1 MLMWSIVLP
10 VSTFIIG
17 AAGYYFFR
25 TVMERRNIELIK
37 TEAQILIEITKKEA
51 EKLVEVAKKEAE
63 KVRIE
68 GELQAKEILEKTK
81 VEIERD
87 GRERQKEFT
96 KMEKR
101 LQNREENLDRKY
113 ESVEKREA
121 EISRKEREISTKE
134 RGVAEKDKELDSII
148 ADAKRKIEEIA
159 GMTQEAA
166 KRELINIIENEAKH
180 EAAKKL
186 KLIEDDLNEKAE
198 RKAKDIIALAIQKYA
213 GQYTSEKTIS
223 VVNLPNEDMKG
234 RIIGREG
241 RNIRSIEARTGVDII
256 IDDTPET
263 VVVSSLNPIRREV
276 ARITLER
283 LIADGRIH
291 PARIEEVATEVENEI
306 EKEIQR
312 VGEVAVFDV
321 GAHDM
326 HPELVK
332 LVGKLKYRTSFSQN
346 ILNHSLEVAF
356 LCGVMAGEL
365 GLNVKLARRAALLH
379 DIGKALDHEVEGSH
393 VEIGEELVRKYG
405 EPVEVVEA
413 VARYH
418 DPQPQSIWAILVQAA
433 DAISAARPGARRE
446 MYETYVKR
454 IEDIERIASSFRG
467 VEKCYAIQA
476 GREIR
481 VVVESTKVNDEEA
494 VLLSNEIAK
503 KIEREV
509 AYPGQIK
516 VTVIREVRASAF
528 AT

>member
-1 MLMWSIVLP
+1 MLTWFIVLP
-10 VSTFIIG
+10 ALAFILG

-25 TVMERRNIELIK
+25 AVMEKKNLELK
-37 TEAQILIEITKKEA
+37 RTEAQII
-51 EKLVEVAKKEAE
+51 VEMAKKEAE
-63 KVRIE
+63 KIKVE
-68 GELQAKEILEKTK
+68 GELQVKEILERTK
-81 VEIERD
+81 AEIERD
-87 GRERQKEFT
+87 ARERQKEFS
-96 KMEKR
+96 KLEKR

-113 ESVEKREA
+113 ESIEKREM
-121 EISRKEREISTKE
+121 EISRKEREISAREKIFTEKE
-134 RGVAEKDKELDSII
+134 KELDSII
-148 ADAKRKIEEIA
+148 IDAKRKIEEIA

-166 KRELINIIENEAKH
+166 KRELINVIENEAKH
-180 EAAKKL
+180 EAAKRL
-186 KLIEDDLNEKAE
+186 KQIEDELHEKSE
-198 RKAKDIIALAIQKYA
+198 GKAKDIIALAIQKYA

-223 VVNLPNEDMKG
+223 IVNLPNDDMKG

-263 VVVSSLNPIRREV
+263 VVISSLNPIRREI

-291 PARIEEVATEVENEI
+291 PARIEEVATEVESEI

-312 VGEVAVFDV
+312 TGEEAVFDI

-393 VEIGEELVRKYG
+393 VEIGEGLVRKYG
-405 EPVEVVEA
+405 EPPEIIEA

-418 DPQPQSIWAILVQAA
+418 DPQPQSIWAILIQAA

-454 IEDIERIASSFRG
+454 IEDIERLASSFRG

-481 VVVESTKVNDEEA
+481 VIVESTKVNDEEA

-509 AYPGQIK
+509 TYPGQIK
-516 VTVIREVRASAF
+516 VTVVREVRATAY

>member
-1 MLMWSIVLP
+1 MLIWLIILPILAFVL
-10 VSTFIIG
+10 G
-17 AAGYYFFR
+17 ASGYYFFSS
-25 TVMERRNIELIK
+25 VMEKKNLEVKK
-37 TEAQILIEITKKEA
+37 TEAQIIIDM
-51 EKLVEVAKKEAE
+51 AKKEAGKI
-63 KVRIE
+63 KVE
-68 GELQAKEILEKTK
+68 GELQVKETIEKTK
-81 VEIERD
+81 AEIERD
-87 GRERQKEFT
+87 ARERQKEFS
-96 KMEKR
+96 KAEKR
-101 LQNREENLDRKY
+101 LQGREENLDRKY
-113 ESVEKREA
+113 ESVEKREM

-134 RGVAEKDKELDSII
+134 KSVTEKEKELESII
-148 ADAKRKIEEIA
+148 TDAKRKIEEIA
-159 GMTQEAA
+159 GMSQEAA
-166 KRELINIIENEAKH
+166 KRELVNIVENEARH
-180 EAAKKL
+180 EATKKL
-186 KLIEDDLNEKAE
+186 KQIEDELHEKAE
-198 RKAKDIIALAIQKYA
+198 VRSKDIISLAIQKYA

-223 VVNLPNEDMKG
+223 IVNLPNDDMKG

-263 VVVSSLNPIRREV
+263 VVISSLNPIRREV

-291 PARIEEVATEVENEI
+291 PTRIEEVAAEVENEI
-306 EKEIQR
+306 EKQIQKS
-312 VGEVAVFDV
+312 GEEAVFDI
-321 GAHDM
+321 GAHGM

-346 ILNHSLEVAF
+346 ILSHSLEVAF
-356 LCGVMAGEL
+356 ICGVIAGEL

-379 DIGKALDHEVEGSH
+379 DVGKALDHEIEGSH
-393 VEIGEELVRKYG
+393 VEIGEEMVRKYG
-405 EPVEVVEA
+405 EPREVVEA
-413 VARYH
+413 VAKCH
-418 DPQPQSIWAILVQAA
+418 DPQPQSIWAILVQAS

-454 IEDIERIASSFRG
+454 IEDIERIASTFRG

-476 GREIR
+476 GREVR
-481 VVVESTKVNDEEA
+481 VIVESTKVNDEEA

-516 VTVIREVRASAF
+516 VTVVREVRATAY